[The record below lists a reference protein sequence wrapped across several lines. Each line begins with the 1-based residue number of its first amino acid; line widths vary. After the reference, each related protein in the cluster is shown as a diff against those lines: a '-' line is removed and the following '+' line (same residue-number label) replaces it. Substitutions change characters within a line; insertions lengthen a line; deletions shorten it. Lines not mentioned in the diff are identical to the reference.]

1 MTFRARAL
9 MWRPNDWG
17 KERGW
22 QENLYFQRI
31 RFDLADLAVG
41 ASNTPVLERSIADLA
56 ERYGMQWRL
65 FYDYKV
71 IAYMESCEA
80 KHVCIRIACYS
91 GMSCNTARQ
100 PASARAFSSANAG
113 TQSLG

>member
-1 MTFRARAL
+1 
-9 MWRPNDWG
+9 MWCC
-17 KERGW
+17 GW

-65 FYDYKV
+65 FYDSKV
-71 IAYMESCEA
+71 L
-80 KHVCIRIACYS
+80 
-91 GMSCNTARQ
+91 T
-100 PASARAFSSANAG
+100 
-113 TQSLG
+113 